1 MPSLL
6 AINIIKETQ
15 LIPPKQDR
23 VIDRDPA
30 DADDDRMI
38 IDRESKFTD
47 HNFQFRSLADD
58 STDVKAEGMLMEQNE
73 EGKHRNSSYH
83 HESGELY
90 AEDVEQHM
98 AVLPEIVS
106 STAEVIIDDIQ
117 VGDPGYRCKNI
128 KRSCDS

>member
-58 STDVKAEGMLMEQNE
+58 STDVKAEGMLTQENE

-98 AVLPEIVS
+98 AVRQRLLLTTFKRETPK
-106 STAEVIIDDIQ
+106 
-117 VGDPGYRCKNI
+117 YRCQNI